1 MGASIIFCHSKL
13 GLLTI
18 DFFFLS
24 QFYPK
29 CFQLLKLAWNICFP
43 KLFQITLSTQTNFN
57 ILHINIIDIV
67 ASIIY

>member
-13 GLLTI
+13 GFLTI
-18 DFFFLS
+18 DFFS

-29 CFQLLKLAWNICFP
+29 YFQLLKLAWNICFP
-43 KLFQITLSTQTNFN
+43 KLLQITLSAQTNFN